1 MGSVDVDVVNKS
13 LKCNFTFS
21 INVIERKIMAYP
33 EFRARL
39 RYEFDK
45 TMAAGPIAL
54 IGWLGLVSIAIIL
67 AAGAL
72 VAMFS
77 IAPEGMDNMS
87 FIEACWASLMR
98 TLDSG
103 TMGGD
108 QGWSFRLVMLLVTLA
123 GIFVVSAL
131 IGVMSSGLDN
141 KLNELSKGR
150 SKVLEKDHTIIFNW
164 SASIFDVISELV
176 IANESRRK
184 PRIVIMADMEKVEME
199 DQIAEKIADLKNT
212 RIICRGG
219 DPTDL
224 TDIGIVNPDNSRSI
238 IIMSP
243 ESDDADSQVIKTILA
258 LVNGPFRRKERY
270 QIAAELHHAESAEL
284 ARVIGGAEVQI
295 VLADDL
301 IARVMVQSTRQPGLS
316 AVFTELLD
324 FDGCEIYVTEQPELT
339 GQTFADA
346 VLAYDTSSVI
356 GVSEAEGVVS
366 LNPPDSLVIT
376 SEMRIILIAE
386 DDSTILLDGKASK
399 SEVAVTDYPV
409 AEPLVAERTLMLG
422 WNRRATMVAKELSRY
437 VGPGSLLTI
446 AADVPEIEQAV
457 AGISLANN
465 NMSIELCKIDT
476 GRQADISSLNPL
488 SYDHVLVL
496 AYSDHMSAQAADTRT
511 LVSLLHLRRMKE
523 EAGCDISIVS
533 EMADVRN
540 RELARVTNVDDFVV
554 SNKLVSLMLSQA
566 SENEHL
572 ESIFKDL
579 LDDDGSEICMRPAQN
594 YLPLGQA
601 ATFRDVSRIAL
612 SRGELAIGHH
622 LKDSGDSD
630 HNVTTGGIF
639 INPTKSAAVRYQDGD
654 RIVVLALQ
662 Q

>member
-1 MGSVDVDVVNKS
+1 
-13 LKCNFTFS
+13 
-21 INVIERKIMAYP
+21 MAEP
-33 EFRARL
+33 KFRERL

-54 IGWLGLVSIAIIL
+54 IGWLGLLSVAIIM
-67 AAGAL
+67 AAGAII
-72 VAMFS
+72 AMFN
-77 IAPEGMDNMS
+77 IAPDGSDNLN
-87 FIEACWASLMR
+87 FIEASWASLMR

-131 IGVMSSGLDN
+131 IGVLSSGLDN

-150 SKVLEKDHTIIFNW
+150 SRVLEKDHTIIFNW

-176 IANESRRK
+176 IANENRSK
-184 PRIVIMADMEKVEME
+184 PRIVIMADMEKVDME
-199 DQIAEKIADLKNT
+199 NQIAEKVADLKNT
-212 RIICRGG
+212 RVICRGG

-224 TDIGIVNPDNSRSI
+224 TDIGIVSPNNSRSI

-243 ESDDADSQVIKTILA
+243 DAEDADSRVIKTILA
-258 LVNGPFRRKERY
+258 LVNSPFRRKERY
-270 QIAAELHHAESAEL
+270 QIAAELHHAESVEL
-284 ARVIGGAEVQI
+284 ARVVGGAEVQV

-324 FDGCEIYVTEQPELT
+324 FDGCEIYVAEQPELT
-339 GQTFADA
+339 GQTFAYA
-346 VLAYDTSSVI
+346 VMAYDTSSVI
-356 GVSEAEGVVS
+356 GVSNAEGVVS
-366 LNPPDSLVIT
+366 LNPPGSLVIT

-386 DDSTILLDGKASK
+386 DDSTIMLDSKESK
-399 SEVAVTDYPV
+399 SEVAIPEDLV

-422 WNRRATMVAKELSRY
+422 WNRRAPIVATELSRY

-457 AGISLANN
+457 ADILLSND
-465 NMSIELCKIDT
+465 NMSIELCKLDT
-476 GRQADISSLNPL
+476 GRYADISSLNPL
-488 SYDHVLVL
+488 SYQHVLVL
-496 AYSDHMSAQAADTRT
+496 AYSDHMSGQAADTRT

-523 EAGCDISIVS
+523 QAGCDISIVS

-540 RELARVTNVDDFVV
+540 RELAKITNVEDFVV

-572 ESIFKDL
+572 EAIFKDL

-594 YLPLGQA
+594 YLPLGQDG
-601 ATFRDVSRIAL
+601 TFRDVARIAL

-622 LKDSGDSD
+622 LKNVVDSD
-630 HNVTTGGIF
+630 YNVTTSGVF
-639 INPTKSAAVRYQDGD
+639 INPAKSATVRYKQGD

-662 Q
+662 